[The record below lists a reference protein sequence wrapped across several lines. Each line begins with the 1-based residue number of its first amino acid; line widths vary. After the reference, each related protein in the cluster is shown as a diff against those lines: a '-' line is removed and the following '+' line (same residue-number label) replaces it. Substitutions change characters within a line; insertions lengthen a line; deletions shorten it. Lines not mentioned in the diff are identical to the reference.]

1 MCLSRWHSLNT
12 RGSMYTWSTVLPPV
26 AVMGFCAGFTR
37 WHMFYHALS
46 PFNISNILESP
57 PQLKLHTC
65 LFLFSP
71 LRSFIQRMNTSYIL
85 LDLKCFLELGSRFHD
100 PTTPNFYMPAKLVLY
115 GGQHVL
121 LPTRDKT
128 WIHALCLW
136 CLVPSQLNQESIFK
150 GSRDTVLEHSFYG
163 HTSFEW
169 INFLL
174 FVCFFFYNFHTL

>member
-37 WHMFYHALS
+37 WLMFYHALS

-71 LRSFIQRMNTSYIL
+71 LRSFIQRMNIL
-85 LDLKCFLELGSRFHD
+85 LDLKCFLELSSRSHD

-115 GGQHVL
+115 STIWRTTCSAANWRQNLNPCTV
-121 LPTRDKT
+121 P
-128 WIHALCLW
+128 
-136 CLVPSQLNQESIFK
+136 LVPGAFTTKPVKHFQ
-150 GSRDTVLEHSFYG
+150 R
-163 HTSFEW
+163 
-169 INFLL
+169 
-174 FVCFFFYNFHTL
+174 